1 MASKS
6 GIIQLAADV
15 VQHAASSVTWC
26 YSGGCKF
33 LKLNDVL
40 LFQNCIP
47 MYKYQSSR
55 SDNLQHNTVGQRD
68 DVMIVLPS
76 DGPMFILIDWE

>member
-40 LFQNCIP
+40 LFQNCI
-47 MYKYQSSR
+47 KVSELVA
-55 SDNLQHNTVGQRD
+55 DLTVEEKTKK
-68 DVMIVLPS
+68 VEELP
-76 DGPMFILIDWE
+76 LLVTK